1 MAIVVYTHDRGAGY
15 SFIRSHQNKTKPLTP
30 LCLIHGVFCCVS
42 FLFGVDVLLSLF
54 YHSVSVKLSIR
65 SQAQDGMI
73 LLLSDSKHMD
83 FMILRM
89 TRGKLIMS
97 ADLGKGP
104 ATITSSV
111 AVNDGDWHT
120 VS

>member
-1 MAIVVYTHDRGAGY
+1 MAIVAYTH
-15 SFIRSHQNKTKPLTP
+15 SLQNKTKLLTP
-30 LCLIHGVFCCVS
+30 LCFVLGVFCCVP
-42 FLFGVDVLLSLF
+42 FLFGDDVLLSLSF
-54 YHSVSVKLSIR
+54 YSVSLRLSVR

-89 TRGKLIMS
+89 AGGKLIMS

-104 ATITSSV
+104 ASVTSSI
-111 AVNDGDWHT
+111 AVNDGNWHT